1 MYYYKIGGTNEPI
14 NQSTNMHLL
23 KTKFQIATFIAILFH
38 VSGFIAIAFF
48 HSQLFINLTALN
60 LLVSFTLI
68 LFTQEKINSG
78 FLIFLV
84 LAASI
89 GFTSEW
95 IGINTGKLFGQYQY
109 GQALGPKWQDVPW
122 IIGINWFITIYC
134 IGIAMNMLHKKLV
147 SRQPQTATGLVNKWL
162 KVSLIVDGA
171 ALAVVFDW
179 IIEPVAVKLGFWQ
192 WKDGLIPSFNYWCW
206 FVISMLLLLIFRF
219 LRFDKHNL
227 FAVHLLLIQ
236 MMFFLLLRS
245 LS

>member
-1 MYYYKIGGTNEPI
+1 
-14 NQSTNMHLL
+14 MHLL
-23 KTKFQIATFIAILFH
+23 KSKFQIATFIALLFH

-48 HSQLFINLTALN
+48 HSQLFINLTPLN
-60 LLVSFTLI
+60 LLVSFALI
-68 LFTQEKINSG
+68 FYTQEKINFP
-78 FLIFLV
+78 FLIFV
-84 LAASI
+84 TLAFSI
-89 GFTSEW
+89 GFGAEW

-109 GQALGPKWQDVPW
+109 GTVLGPKWQGVPW
-122 IIGINWFITIYC
+122 MIGINWFCTIYC

-147 SRQPQTATGLVNKWL
+147 SRQPETASTLGKKWL
-162 KVSLIVDGA
+162 QISLVVDGA
-171 ALAVVFDW
+171 ALAVFFDW

-206 FVISMLLLLIFRF
+206 FAVSILLLIIFRL

-245 LS
+245 LSQ